1 MLFDK
6 VIRTIEEHDLIEKG
20 QHIVLGLSGGPDSVC
35 LFHVLMRLRERLDIT
50 VHPVH
55 INHKLRPGEAERD
68 QAYVEELCRR
78 TGTGCRVFT
87 VDCGAMAKELGMTGE
102 EAGRIARYDAFRETA
117 EDIASML
124 AENGAKGSCAKG
136 CGAKKTGAKSRVR
149 IAVAHNADDQAETIL
164 FRLLRGTGT
173 DGLAGMAY
181 RRDDAGFEIIR
192 PLMDVSRKEIEEYCD
207 AEKLEPV
214 IDHTNNEA
222 VYSRNRIRLELIP
235 YLEDGYNGNI
245 KETLVRLGRIASEDR
260 DYIWSCVEKAYAEMA
275 EKRYADACG
284 GADHEAGDVA
294 GREEQDASGKRAADA
309 VVMDREKL
317 AATHSAV
324 RHRLVMRAFADI
336 GLEKDISEERLKAA
350 DAIIGKKQAPKTVE
364 FPRGYRLEVA
374 RGLVT
379 FSRGRR

>member
-117 EDIASML
+117 EDIASSL
-124 AENGAKGSCAKG
+124 AENGAKGSCVKG
-136 CGAKKTGAKSRVR
+136 CGAKKTDAKSRVR

-181 RRDDAGFEIIR
+181 RRGDAGFEIIR

-235 YLEDGYNGNI
+235 YLEDGYNVNM

-260 DYIWSCVEKAYAEMA
+260 DYIWSCVEKAYAELA
-275 EKRYADACG
+275 E
-284 GADHEAGDVA
+284 
-294 GREEQDASGKRAADA
+294 KRAADA

-379 FSRGRR
+379 FYKGRR

>member
-6 VIRTIEEHDLIEKG
+6 VTRTIEEHALIEKG

-55 INHKLRPGEAERD
+55 INHRLRPGEAERD

-117 EDIASML
+117 EDIASSL
-124 AENGAKGSCAKG
+124 AENGAKG
-136 CGAKKTGAKSRVR
+136 RVR

-207 AEKLEPV
+207 AEKLDPV

-245 KETLVRLGRIASEDR
+245 KDTLVRLGRIASEDR

-275 EKRYADACG
+275 EKR
-284 GADHEAGDVA
+284 V
-294 GREEQDASGKRAADA
+294 ADA

-317 AATHSAV
+317 AVTHSAV

-379 FSRGRR
+379 FSKGRR